1 MALQGDLFFRDQ
13 EGVDEYVGRAN
24 NAKCLP
30 KVEVS
35 GSVVYVYIVLM
46 ILKDCHEFLAGNAMR
61 SSTRFRALDETALYG
76 VSCRHEFPTLFCNLI
91 HGERYVS
98 TYYAQSCML

>member
-1 MALQGDLFFRDQ
+1 MNMLEEQTMQ
-13 EGVDEYVGRAN
+13 
-24 NAKCLP
+24 KCLP

-35 GSVVYVYIVLM
+35 GSVVYVYKVLM
-46 ILKDCHEFLAGNAMR
+46 ILKDCHEFLAENAMR

-76 VSCRHEFPTLFCNLI
+76 VSCCHEFPTLFCNLK
-91 HGERYVS
+91 HGERYMS